1 MSARTALV
9 TGGGS
14 GIGRATAVAL
24 ARAGYRVAV
33 AGRRREPL
41 EETVALLGEGIAI
54 AGDHSVEPDAERM
67 VAETVAAF
75 GALDVLVNNAGA
87 IRRNVLVHELD
98 AALWDELVAVN
109 LRGPFL
115 VARAALRAMLARDGD
130 RAIVNVSSTF
140 AHKAGPGVAPYSAAK
155 AGVLAL
161 TRSIAVEYGPRGIR
175 CNCVCPHIVETPL
188 AEVDRPNWAQL
199 REQLPAQYPLR
210 RLGAPEDVA
219 QTIVFLASPQAAWT
233 TGIVVD
239 VAGGI
244 TAT

>member
-1 MSARTALV
+1 VSARTALV
-9 TGGGS
+9 TGGGT
-14 GIGRATAVAL
+14 GIGRATAQAL
-24 ARAGYRVAV
+24 AQAGYRVAV

-41 EETVALLGEGIAI
+41 EETAALVGDGLVVI
-54 AGDHSVEPDAERM
+54 GDHSVEEDAERI
-67 VAETVAAF
+67 VAEAVA
-75 GALDVLVNNAGA
+75 GLGRLDVLVNNAGA
-87 IRRNVLVHELD
+87 IRRNVPVHELS
-98 AALWDELVAVN
+98 AERWDEQVAVN

-115 VARAALRAMLARDGD
+115 VARAALRTMLDGEGD
-130 RAIVNVSSTF
+130 RSIVNVSSTLSHR
-140 AHKAGPGVAPYSAAK
+140 AVPGVAAYSAAK

-161 TRSIAVEYGPRGIR
+161 TRSIAVEYGPHGIR

-199 REQLPAQYPLR
+199 REELPAQYPLR
-210 RLGAPEDVA
+210 RIGAPEDVA
-219 QTIVFLASPQAAWT
+219 GTIVFLASPQAAWT